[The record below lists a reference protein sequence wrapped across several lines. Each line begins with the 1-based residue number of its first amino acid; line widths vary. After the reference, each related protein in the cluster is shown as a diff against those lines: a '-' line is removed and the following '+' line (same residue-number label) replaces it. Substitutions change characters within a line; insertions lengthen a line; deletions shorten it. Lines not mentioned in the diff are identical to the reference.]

1 MDPGAIASSG
11 AVGERAQERRA
22 QERLIAGD
30 HEDEWGRRALER
42 CEDASDG
49 AGLRNDIGMNRDRQV
64 AEPGRVVRDDEHLRR
79 DTLQDIQLPYDDG
92 VPVDDEAALVLTA
105 KTPSTSAR
113 ENGGS
118 RRSDHGAIMTEARI
132 GRLLGACLH
141 QAIGERLPQRLD
153 FYEYWLNSQDLRD
166 GRIELAAMTAVTGFL
181 RTEGEAYRDVM
192 SRAGAL
198 AAEWTVAS
206 LAPMRR
212 RAIEWLPRRLR
223 ARAAL
228 RVTAGIARATSTA
241 TRISTRVSRSAARVE
256 FKGSLFCS
264 VRDAQSRPLCDFYLA
279 AAVETLRCLG
289 IAAEGRIERCH
300 AVNPQA
306 TCLVVLEL
314 AGSAEAPRP
323 AIAA

>member
-1 MDPGAIASSG
+1 MAFGLHDEGLQQI
-11 AVGERAQERRA
+11 RAEK
-22 QERLIAGD
+22 RLIAGD
-30 HEDEWGRRALER
+30 DDDMRRPGAFEG
-42 CEDASDG
+42 CEQAADRASSLDDVRVDG
-49 AGLRNDIGMNRDRQV
+49 H
-64 AEPGRVVRDDEHLRR
+64 AEVHKPGRLARDDEDLGS
-79 DTLQDIQLPYDDG
+79 DPLQDLELPYDDG
-92 VPVDDEAALVLTA
+92 VSVDDEAALVSA
-105 KTPSTSAR
+105 AETPSTPAGK
-113 ENGGS
+113 NGGS
-118 RRSDHGAIMTEARI
+118 RRSDHGPIMTEARI

-141 QAIGERLPQRLD
+141 QAIGERLPQRLE

-192 SRAGAL
+192 SRAGSL

-206 LAPMRR
+206 LPSMRR

-228 RVTAGIARATSTA
+228 GVAAGIARATSTA
-241 TRISTRVSRSAARVE
+241 TRISTRVNRNSARVE
-256 FKGSLFCS
+256 FRESLFCS
-264 VRDAQSRPLCDFYLA
+264 VRDAQAVPLCDFYLA
-279 AAVETLRCLG
+279 AALDTLRCFG

-300 AVNPQA
+300 AVDPRGS
-306 TCLVVLEL
+306 CLVVLEL